1 MKIVSM
7 SGSLRENVG
16 KKDAKA
22 LRRQDRVP
30 CVMYGK
36 TEQVMFSVPQVE
48 FKPLVFTPDAAYV
61 EIEINGQKRMAMLK
75 DIEYHPVTENI
86 MHADFYELSDDRPI
100 VMSIPV
106 YLTGTSVG
114 VMKGGKAVLK
124 IKRLK
129 VKALPANMPEK
140 IVLDITNL
148 DLLQGIKVQEV
159 ATDNYDLLDVKSSVV
174 VFIKST
180 RAAAAAAEATKQF
193 VETII
198 KQKRERES

>member
-36 TEQVMFSVPQVE
+36 TEQVLFSVPQVE
-48 FKPLVFTPDAAYV
+48 FKPLVFSPDAAY
-61 EIEINGQKRMAMLK
+61 IELTINGEKRMAMLK

-106 YLTGTSVG
+106 YLAGTSVG
-114 VMKGGKAVLK
+114 VMKGGKAILK

-159 ATDNYDLLDVKSSVV
+159 ATDNFDLFDVKSSVV

-180 RAAAAAAEATKQF
+180 RAAAAAAEADAK
-193 VETII
+193 
-198 KQKRERES
+198 

>member
-36 TEQVMFSVPQVE
+36 TEQIMFSVPQVE
-48 FKPLVFTPDAAYV
+48 FKPLVFTPEAAYV

-86 MHADFYELSDDRPI
+86 MHADFYELSDDKPI

-148 DLLQGIKVQEV
+148 DLLQGIKVQDV
-159 ATDNYDLLDVKSSVV
+159 ATDNFDLLDVKSSVV
-174 VFIKST
+174 VYIKST
-180 RAAAAAAEATKQF
+180 RAAAAAA
-193 VETII
+193 VLLCL
-198 KQKRERES
+198 S

>member
-86 MHADFYELSDDRPI
+86 MHADFYELSDDRPV

-148 DLLQGIKVQEV
+148 DLLQGIKVQDV
-159 ATDNYDLLDVKSSVV
+159 ATDNFDLLDVKSSVV
-174 VFIKST
+174 VYIKST
-180 RAAAAAAEATKQF
+180 RAAAAAAEAAP
-193 VETII
+193 EAAP
-198 KQKRERES
+198 EA